1 MKDDM
6 DKLDLEL
13 GPLKLWHESER
24 DRLAH
29 MQVYCLYVICTRIDM
44 YACIHFTL
52 AIKLA
57 V

>member
-24 DRLAH
+24 ERLSH
-29 MQVYCLYVICTRIDM
+29 MQVYCLYNICTHI
-44 YACIHFTL
+44 YVCVYTFETGH
-52 AIKLA
+52 
-57 V
+57 